1 MSEKDTEGDR
11 KQGGSG
17 EDLEARAQNAR
28 SGAATLV
35 CALGLLIAV
44 GSAIAT
50 IFAGVGADVISGG
63 AVGIALGI
71 LGYFLRAGRLGVAT
85 IVVSVVAMF
94 AGLLVNQLIPGVG
107 DDDRELPARE
117 PGSSEG

>member
-1 MSEKDTEGDR
+1 MSERETGNGRTE
-11 KQGGSG
+11 GGSG
-17 EDLEARAQNAR
+17 NDSEARAQNAK
-28 SGAATLV
+28 SGLATLV

-44 GSAIAT
+44 GSAVAT

-63 AVGIALGI
+63 AIGIALGI
-71 LGYFLRAGRLGVAT
+71 LGYFLGAGRLGVAT
-85 IVVSVVAMF
+85 VIVSVVAMF

-107 DDDRELPARE
+107 GDDRELPARE